1 VGEPSVALS
10 VGVDAVEIP
19 RIRDIYARFGERFLE
34 RVYTE
39 RERARYRGRINEL
52 AARFGAKEAT
62 SKVLGVGLKGM
73 GWQDVEVMPDPR
85 GKPLVTLY
93 GRARERAAQLGLTE
107 FAISITHTT
116 DLAIVV
122 VVAT

>member
-1 VGEPSVALS
+1 MS
-10 VGVDAVEIP
+10 VGIDAVEIP
-19 RIRDIYARFGERFLE
+19 RIRTSCERFGERFLK

-39 RERARYRGRINEL
+39 RELARYRGRIGEL
-52 AARFGAKEAT
+52 AARFAAKEAV

-73 GWQDVEVMPDPR
+73 GWKDVEVLPDPR

-93 GRARERAAQLGLTE
+93 GRARERAAHLGLSQFE
-107 FAISITHTT
+107 ISITHTA

-122 VVAT
+122 VVGTA